1 MYKSG
6 YVAIVGSP
14 NAGKST
20 LINAI
25 LDSKLA
31 ITSDKVNTTR
41 NMIRGIYTDDEKQII
56 FIDTPGIN
64 VPQNKLQVYMK
75 NQISEALASV
85 DIILY
90 ILDAEVGIKGREE
103 TIIERISKY
112 NKNAV
117 IACVNKIDLIDQSR
131 AVELIDDLQSRD
143 IFDDIVAISLKEHF
157 NPQGLLDIIA
167 QYLPEGEQIYS
178 EDEVTDMTTQF
189 YISEIIR
196 EKVLRNT
203 YQEIPHG
210 VYVKVDEIE
219 HEDDRVYIHG
229 VIYVERESQKRIII
243 GSKGSMIR
251 DIGKNARYDIERYYG
266 QKVYL
271 DLVVRLDKN
280 WTNKGLEFFEQN

>member
-103 TIIERISKY
+103 TIIERINKY

-117 IACVNKIDLIDQSR
+117 IACVNKIDLIDQNK
-131 AVELIDDLQSRD
+131 AVELINDLQSRD
-143 IFDDIVAISLKEHF
+143 VFDDIVAVSLKEHF

-167 QYLPEGEQIYS
+167 EYLPEGEQIYS
-178 EDEVTDMTTQF
+178 EDEITDMTTQF

-196 EKVLRNT
+196 EKILRNT

-219 HEDDRVYIHG
+219 QEDDRVYIHG
-229 VIYVERESQKRIII
+229 IIYVERESQKRIII